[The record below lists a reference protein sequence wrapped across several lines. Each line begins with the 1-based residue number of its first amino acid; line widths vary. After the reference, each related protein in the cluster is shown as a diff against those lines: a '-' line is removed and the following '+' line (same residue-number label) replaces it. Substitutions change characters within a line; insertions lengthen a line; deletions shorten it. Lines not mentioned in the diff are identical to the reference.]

1 MTTEDLKKM
10 SVKELEGI
18 ANTLATR
25 LLALDTIRKHD
36 HPEYERVAGE
46 LFHVA
51 QIIEEKENEKH

>member
-1 MTTEDLKKM
+1 M
-10 SVKELEGI
+10 KELETNSLRAMSKKELEAI

-25 LLALDTIRKHD
+25 LLALDTIGKQE

-51 QIIEEKENEKH
+51 ELIKEKE